1 MSKTI
6 ATRQAS
12 MPEMLSPSSVKP
24 DPKDIVRVIEVTL
37 PQISSWIL
45 QCGGLPEYIARLVR
59 DLDVLKK
66 GLAPLYDEM
75 QEGDSLWLCRSDQIG
90 PLYGHEGIALVRDGR
105 PVVYVRIVQ
114 H

>member
-1 MSKTI
+1 
-6 ATRQAS
+6 
-12 MPEMLSPSSVKP
+12 MPEMFPPSAEMFSPSSVKR
-24 DPKDIVRVIEVTL
+24 DPKDIVLVIEVTL
-37 PQISSWIL
+37 PQISNWIL
-45 QCGGLPEYIARLVR
+45 HQCGGLPEYLARLVR

-75 QEGDSLWLCRSDQIG
+75 QEGDSLWLCRSEQIG

-105 PVVYVRIVQ
+105 PVVYIRMVQ